1 MDQQPGTC
9 VAVADGVRRVLA
21 PNPSPLTGPGTNS
34 YLVGRGELAVV
45 DPGPDDPAHLGALL
59 EAIAGERV
67 AAILVTHA
75 HLDHSALS
83 RRLAAATGAPVLAFG
98 DARAGRSE
106 AMEALAARGA
116 LRGGEGVD
124 AAFAPDRRVADGEA
138 VRVGGMSVVALHTPG
153 HFGNHLSF
161 SIGDVALSGDLVLG
175 WASTLVSPPDGE
187 VAAFLASCV
196 RLRALGARAL
206 LPGHGDVV
214 TEPASRIDW
223 LVAHRHERE
232 AQIVKALRMGPATAA
247 GLVERLYVD
256 TPRHL
261 WPAAER
267 NVLAHL
273 IDLAGRGLAA
283 CAGPLAPGSAFR
295 LVPGGPGVVSE
306 GG

>member
-1 MDQQPGTC
+1 
-9 VAVADGVRRVLA
+9 
-21 PNPSPLTGPGTNS
+21 
-34 YLVGRGELAVV
+34 
-45 DPGPDDPAHLGALL
+45 
-59 EAIAGERV
+59 
-67 AAILVTHA
+67 
-75 HLDHSALS
+75 
-83 RRLAAATGAPVLAFG
+83 
-98 DARAGRSE
+98 
-106 AMEALAARGA
+106 
-116 LRGGEGVD
+116 
-124 AAFAPDRRVADGEA
+124 
-138 VRVGGMSVVALHTPG
+138 MSVVALHTPG

-214 TEPASRIDW
+214 MEPASRIDW

-295 LVPGGPGVVSE
+295 LVPGGPGWSRRGAEPPSEQGSSRGRRPCDPPARGPGPSAPLASMRDGLLYAPPVFRRSSAVEQLTVNQLVVGSIPTA
-306 GG
+306 GAILSRTP